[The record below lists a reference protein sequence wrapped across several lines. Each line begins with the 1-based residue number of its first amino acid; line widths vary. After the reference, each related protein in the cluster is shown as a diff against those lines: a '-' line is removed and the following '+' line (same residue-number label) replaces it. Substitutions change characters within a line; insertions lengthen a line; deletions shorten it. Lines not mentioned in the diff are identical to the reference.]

1 MDMVMGNF
9 DKVRRV
15 VSEWMKPTWKE
26 WENNRFGWSY
36 CSEPDNA
43 EWECFNIHSSSEIKI
58 GVDFACHNCI
68 EIWTGKRDNVNIFI
82 SERGIVFNSDSEFS
96 EFSYKEI
103 YALWKLLE
111 QEDFRNDSEEE
122 AEEIM
127 NDNLEKESNPTGV
140 NIDSCLPGIIVKQK
154 FDLNYFE
161 LYNAYAIYD
170 QAGVC
175 THGILISVNENVLTF
190 CTYGIRGDGR
200 TDLIIDIDEYIEG
213 KFKIKPLIVSEQ

>member
-9 DKVRRV
+9 DKVRKV

-26 WENNRFGWSY
+26 WDSNRFGWSY

-43 EWECFNIHSSSEIKI
+43 EWECFSIYSNDTIKI
-58 GVDFACHNCI
+58 GVDFAHHNCI

-82 SERGIVFNSDSEFS
+82 SERGIVFNSDSEFLG
-96 EFSYKEI
+96 FSHKEI
-103 YALWKLLE
+103 YTLWELLAK
-111 QEDFRNDSEEE
+111 EDFRNDSEKE

-140 NIDSCLPGIIVKQK
+140 NINSSLPGIIVKQK

-161 LYNAYAIYD
+161 LYNAYAVYD

-175 THGILISVNENVLTF
+175 THGILISANENVLTF
-190 CTYGIRGDGR
+190 CTYGIRGNGR
-200 TDLIIDIDEYIEG
+200 TDLIIDIDEYTEG
-213 KFKIKPLIVSEQ
+213 KFTIKPLIVSEQ